1 MWLYD
6 KFFDVVK
13 KFRQLFAGGPVTNI
27 EVSGTLTAEFLIIV
41 SFCLVALLLRH
52 VNVLVA
58 GMVTLILA
66 VILVINM
73 PLIPKFKIEQ
83 EDSLNKM
90 VFYAILT
97 LAIIVVFI
105 YWGAQYV

>member
-13 KFRQLFAGGPVTNI
+13 KFRKLFSGGPVTNA
-27 EVSGTLTAEFLIIV
+27 EVSGTLTAEFVLISSLILT
-41 SFCLVALLLRH
+41 CLLLRH
-52 VNVLVA
+52 INILIA
-58 GMVTLILA
+58 GIVTLIIA

-73 PLIPKFKIEQ
+73 PSIPKFKIEQ

-90 VFYAILT
+90 LFYGVVT
-97 LAIIVVFI
+97 LGIIITFI
-105 YWGAQYV
+105 YWGGNFV

>member
-13 KFRQLFAGGPVTNI
+13 KFRQLFSAGPVRNSD
-27 EVSGTLTAEFLIIV
+27 VSGTLTAEFLLIA

-52 VNVLVA
+52 VNILVA
-58 GMVTLILA
+58 GIAVLLIA

-73 PLIPKFKIEQ
+73 PLIPKFKVEQ
-83 EDSLNKM
+83 DDSLNKM
-90 VFYAILT
+90 IFYAILS
-97 LAIIVVFI
+97 LAIIITFV
-105 YWGAQYV
+105 YWGAAYV